1 MFCTTMVPTRQQR
14 ALTRKIGDRHLGMPH
29 TMIPTP
35 HREHPLA
42 RPVVALCGAG
52 GLGLLVWALAS
63 QALPLVAR
71 TALAAAGLGLVVM
84 GLLWR
89 RLSQHAVAL
98 GAAASAAQQEA
109 QRATTQLS
117 TTLNILPDGLAIYDA
132 EDRLVLCNAQY
143 REVVS
148 GTTMPVE
155 YGTRFEDVL
164 RRAAESGEITAAL
177 QDTEAWLAGR
187 MARHRS
193 PAGPEVQELRGD
205 RWMHIT
211 ERNLDGGGVVVLRS
225 DITDTVHKE
234 RALQQALDDAE
245 RAERRLREAVD
256 AMPAGLDIYDE
267 HDRLVLCNSFM
278 ANLRPHLPL
287 HTSLG
292 KTYEELLREGLK
304 HGIPE
309 EALGQ
314 EELWVAHEMALRGH
328 RPGPEVRHYPNGAW
342 MHMHESRTP
351 SGMTVVVRLD
361 ISDLIEQRQKAE
373 EARQESQRIRQL
385 LERAVEALPVSIEIF
400 DEQDRL
406 VLYNQQL
413 TRMYPHMDYKE
424 HLGTHFADILRHSVR
439 RGLVPSAHGREEA
452 WIAERMSEHGSRTSN
467 LVQRLADGRWI
478 NIYETRTPENYVVAV
493 RLDITDLI
501 EQRQALEAAQD
512 AAQQARQLLQDAVE
526 SLPEGFALFDADDK
540 LVVCNAQYRR
550 LYPISA
556 PMIVPGSTFEQIA
569 RYGAERGQYSDAVGN
584 EEAWLAQ
591 LMADHQA
598 AQHAVLQ
605 RLPEG
610 RWVQAYERR
619 TPQGGIAGVR
629 TDVTQ
634 LVRKEQELAAANA
647 QLALLSSTDGV
658 TGIGNRRRFDQRLAT
673 EWARCGRQQLP
684 LSVVLIDIDHFKL
697 YNDHYGHLAGDECLR
712 KVAQLLQAM
721 TRRADEVAAR
731 YGGEEFV
738 LLLPDVPLADATVV
752 AQRCMD
758 SLRDAAL
765 DHSRSPTAP
774 VITLSMGIAS
784 VVPRAG
790 TGSDT
795 LVQAAD
801 AALYRAKN
809 GGRNRIEVFD
819 PVE

>member
-1 MFCTTMVPTRQQR
+1 MNPS
-14 ALTRKIGDRHLGMPH
+14 
-29 TMIPTP
+29 P
-35 HREHPLA
+35 HRERPLA
-42 RPVVALCGAG
+42 LPVVALCGAG
-52 GLGLLVWALAS
+52 GLGLLVWTLFS
-63 QALPLVAR
+63 QALEPTAR
-71 TALAAAGLGLVVM
+71 TVLAAAALGLVVM
-84 GLLWR
+84 PILWWRLL
-89 RLSQHAVAL
+89 QQATAL
-98 GAAASAAQQEA
+98 RTAASAAQQEA
-109 QRATTQLS
+109 QRATAQLS
-117 TTLNILPDGLAIYDA
+117 ATLNILPDGLAIYDA
-132 EDRLVLCNAQY
+132 EDRLVLCNALY
-143 REVVS
+143 REVVP
-148 GTTMPVE
+148 GTTVPVE

-164 RRAAESGEITAAL
+164 RKAADSGEIIAA
-177 QDTEAWLAGR
+177 QHDTETWLAGR

-193 PAGPEVQELRGD
+193 PAGPEVQEVRGD

-234 RALQQALDDAE
+234 RALQQALDDTE
-245 RAERRLREAVD
+245 RAERRLHEAVD

-267 HDRLVLCNSFM
+267 NDRLVLCNSFM
-278 ANLRPHLPL
+278 AKLRPHLPVQ
-287 HTSLG
+287 TSLG

-309 EALGQ
+309 EARGQ
-314 EELWVAHEMALRGH
+314 EDLWLAHELALRGH

-351 SGMTVVVRLD
+351 SGMTVVVRID
-361 ISDLIEQRQKAE
+361 ISDLIEQRQKVEA
-373 EARQESQRIRQL
+373 ARQESQRIRQL

-413 TRMYPHMDYKE
+413 SRMYPHMEYAE
-424 HLGTHFADILRHSVR
+424 HLGKHFADILRHSVQ

-452 WIAERMSEHGSRTSN
+452 WIAERLSEHGSRTSN

-526 SLPEGFALFDADDK
+526 SLPEGFALFDAEDK

-569 RYGAERGQYSDAVGN
+569 RYGAERGQYLDAVGN
-584 EEAWLAQ
+584 EEQWLAQ
-591 LMADHQA
+591 RVADHQA
-598 AQHAVLQ
+598 AQHSVLQ
-605 RLPEG
+605 RLPDG
-610 RWVQAYERR
+610 RWVQADERR

-629 TDVTQ
+629 TDVTL

-647 QLALLSSTDGV
+647 QLALLSNTDGV
-658 TGIGNRRRFDQRLAT
+658 TGIGNRRRFDERLAI
-673 EWARCGRQQLP
+673 EWARCGRHQMP
-684 LSVVLIDIDHFKL
+684 LSVILIDIDHFKL

-765 DHSRSPTAP
+765 DHPRSPTAP
-774 VITLSMGIAS
+774 VLTLSMGIAS

-809 GGRNRIEVFD
+809 GGRNRLEVFD
-819 PVE
+819 PAD

>member
-1 MFCTTMVPTRQQR
+1 MNPSPHPEH
-14 ALTRKIGDRHLGMPH
+14 ALAL
-29 TMIPTP
+29 
-35 HREHPLA
+35 
-42 RPVVALCGAG
+42 PVVALCGAG
-52 GLGLLVWALAS
+52 GLGLLAWALFS
-63 QALPLVAR
+63 QALDPTVRA
-71 TALAAAGLGLVVM
+71 ALAVAGLGLAGMAV
-84 GLLWR
+84 LWW
-89 RLSQHAVAL
+89 RLSQHAAAL
-98 GAAASAAQQEA
+98 RTAASAAQQEA
-109 QRATTQLS
+109 QRATTQLAA
-117 TTLNILPDGLAIYDA
+117 TLNILPDGLAIYDA

-143 REVVS
+143 REVMP

-164 RRAAESGEITAAL
+164 RRAADSGEITAAL
-177 QDTEAWLAGR
+177 QDPEAWLSGR

-193 PAGPEVQELRGD
+193 PAEPEVQGLRDD
-205 RWMHIT
+205 RWMRIT
-211 ERNLDGGGVVVLRS
+211 ERNLDGGGVVVLRA
-225 DITDTVHKE
+225 DITDSVHKE

-267 HDRLVLCNSFM
+267 NDRLVLCNSFM
-278 ANLRPHLPL
+278 ANLRPHLPVQ
-287 HTSLG
+287 TSLG

-309 EALGQ
+309 EARGQ
-314 EELWVAHEMALRGH
+314 EDLWLAHEMALRGH
-328 RPGPEVRHYPNGAW
+328 RPGPEVRRYPNGAW
-342 MHMHESRTP
+342 LHMHESRTP

-413 TRMYPHMDYKE
+413 SRMYPHMDYAE
-424 HLGTHFADILRHSVR
+424 HLGKHFADILRHSVK

-452 WIAERMSEHGSRTSN
+452 WIAERLSEHGSRTSN

-478 NIYETRTPENYVVAV
+478 NVYETRTPENYVVAV

-501 EQRQALEAAQD
+501 EQRQALEAAQEE
-512 AAQQARQLLQDAVE
+512 AQQARQLLQDAIE

-569 RYGAERGQYSDAVGN
+569 RYGAERGQYLDAIGN
-584 EEAWLAQ
+584 EEEWLAQ
-591 LMADHQA
+591 RVADHHA
-598 AQHAVLQ
+598 AQHSVLQ
-605 RLPEG
+605 RLTDG
-610 RWVQAYERR
+610 RWVQADERR

-634 LVRKEQELAAANA
+634 LVRKEQELATANA
-647 QLALLSSTDGV
+647 QLALLSTTDGV
-658 TGIGNRRRFDQRLAT
+658 TGIGNRRRFDERLAT
-673 EWARCGRQQLP
+673 EWLRCGRHLMP
-684 LSVVLIDIDHFKL
+684 LSVILIDIDHFKL

-712 KVAQLLQAM
+712 RVAQLLQSM
-721 TRRADEVAAR
+721 IRRADEVAAR

-738 LLLPDVPLADATVV
+738 LLMPDVTLADAVVV
-752 AQRCMD
+752 AERCMD

-765 DHSRSPTAP
+765 AHPRSPTAP
-774 VITLSMGIAS
+774 VLTLSMGIAS
-784 VVPRAG
+784 VVPRTG

-795 LVQAAD
+795 LLQAAD

-809 GGRNRIEVFD
+809 GGRNRVEVFD
-819 PVE
+819 PAE

>member
-1 MFCTTMVPTRQQR
+1 MPPAPPRETSL
-14 ALTRKIGDRHLGMPH
+14 ALQ
-29 TMIPTP
+29 
-35 HREHPLA
+35 
-42 RPVVALCGAG
+42 VVAVCGVCGMG
-52 GLGLLVWALAS
+52 GLALLAWALAS
-63 QALPLVAR
+63 HVLEGPVRAALV
-71 TALAAAGLGLVVM
+71 AAGLGL
-84 GLLWR
+84 GTIACLHWR
-89 RLSQHAVAL
+89 LARRAQRWQ
-98 GAAASAAQQEA
+98 AAAHQ
-109 QRATTQLS
+109 ATTQLS
-117 TTLNILPDGLAIYDA
+117 ATLDILPDGLAIYDA
-132 EDRLVLCNAQY
+132 DDRLVLCNTRY
-143 REVVS
+143 REVAPGIAMAVD
-148 GTTMPVE
+148 

-164 RRAAESGEITAAL
+164 RRAAASGEIRDAQ
-177 QDTEAWLAGR
+177 QDLETWLAGR
-187 MARHRS
+187 MQRHRS
-193 PAGPEVQELRGD
+193 PSGPEVQEVRGD
-205 RWMHIT
+205 RWMQLT
-211 ERNLDGGGVVVLRS
+211 ERTLDGGGVVVLRT
-225 DITDTVHKE
+225 DITDVVHKQ
-234 RALQQALDDAE
+234 RALKQALDDAE
-245 RAERRLREAVD
+245 RAERQLREAVD

-267 HDRLVLCNSFM
+267 NDRLVLCNNFM
-278 ANLRPHLPL
+278 ATLRPHLPVQ
-287 HTSLG
+287 TSLG

-314 EELWVAHEMALRGH
+314 EELWLAHELAIRGH

-361 ISDLIEQRQKAE
+361 ISDLIEQRQKVEA
-373 EARQESQRIRQL
+373 ARQESQHIRQL

-413 TRMYPHMDYKE
+413 SRMYPHMNYAE
-424 HLGTHFADILRHSVR
+424 HLGKSFADILRHSVE
-439 RGLVPSAHGREEA
+439 RGLVPSANGREEA
-452 WIAERMSEHGSRTSN
+452 WIAERLSEHGSRTST

-526 SLPEGFALFDADDK
+526 SLPEGFALFDADDR

-569 RYGAERGQYSDAVGN
+569 RYGAERGQYPDAVGN
-584 EEAWLAQ
+584 EEVWVAQ
-591 LMADHQA
+591 RIADHRA
-598 AQHAVLQ
+598 AIHAVLQ

-610 RWVQAYERR
+610 RWVQADERR

-647 QLALLSSTDGV
+647 KLALLSTTDGV
-658 TGIGNRRRFDQRLAT
+658 TGIGNRRRFDDRLAT
-673 EWARCGRQQLP
+673 EWMRCGRHGLP
-684 LSVVLIDIDHFKL
+684 LAVILIDIDHFKL

-712 KVAQLLQAM
+712 RVAQLLQA
-721 TRRADEVAAR
+721 TIRRADEVAAR

-738 LLLPDVPLADATVV
+738 FLLPDVPLPEAVTV

-758 SLRDAAL
+758 NLRNAAL
-765 DHSRSPTAP
+765 AHPRSPTAP
-774 VITLSMGIAS
+774 IITFSMGIAS
-784 VVPRAG
+784 VVPRPEA
-790 TGSDT
+790 GSDT

-801 AALYRAKN
+801 AALYRAKY
-809 GGRNRIEVFD
+809 GGRNRFEVFD
-819 PVE
+819 PGL

>member
-1 MFCTTMVPTRQQR
+1 MNPS
-14 ALTRKIGDRHLGMPH
+14 
-29 TMIPTP
+29 P

-52 GLGLLVWALAS
+52 GLGLLMWALAS
-63 QALPLVAR
+63 QALP
-71 TALAAAGLGLVVM
+71 ALARAALVAAGLGLAAM
-84 GLLWR
+84 AILWHR
-89 RLSQHAVAL
+89 ISQHAATL

-109 QRATTQLS
+109 RRASVQL
-117 TTLNILPDGLAIYDA
+117 TATLNILPDGLAIYDA

-143 REVVS
+143 REVVP
-148 GTTMPVE
+148 GTTMPIE

-164 RRAAESGEITAAL
+164 RRAANSGEIIAA
-177 QDTEAWLAGR
+177 QRDAETWLAGR

-193 PAGPEVQELRGD
+193 PAAPEVQELRGD
-205 RWMHIT
+205 RWMRIT

-234 RALQQALDDAE
+234 RALKQALDDAE
-245 RAERRLREAVD
+245 RAERRLCEAVD

-278 ANLRPHLPL
+278 ANLRPHLPVQ
-287 HTSLG
+287 TSLG

-304 HGIPE
+304 HGTPE
-309 EALGQ
+309 EARGQ
-314 EELWVAHEMALRGH
+314 EELWLAHEMALRGH

-361 ISDLIEQRQKAE
+361 ISDLIEQRQKVD

-413 TRMYPHMDYKE
+413 SRMYPHMDYAE
-424 HLGTHFADILRHSVR
+424 HLGKHFADILRHSVQ
-439 RGLVPSAHGREEA
+439 RGMVPSAQGREEA
-452 WIAERMSEHGSRTSN
+452 WIAERLSEHGSRTSN

-501 EQRQALEAAQD
+501 EQRQALEAAQA
-512 AAQQARQLLQDAVE
+512 AAQQARELLQDAVE

-556 PMIVPGSTFEQIA
+556 PMIVPGTTFEQIA

-591 LMADHQA
+591 LMADHRA

-619 TPQGGIAGVR
+619 TPQGGTAGVR

-647 QLALLSSTDGV
+647 QLALLSNTDGV

-673 EWARCGRQQLP
+673 EWARCGRHQMP
-684 LSVVLIDIDHFKL
+684 LSVILIDIDHFKL
-697 YNDHYGHLAGDECLR
+697 YNDHYGHQAGDECLR

-758 SLRDAAL
+758 SLHEAAL
-765 DHSRSPTAP
+765 DHPRSPTAP
-774 VITLSMGIAS
+774 VVTLSMGIAS
-784 VVPRAG
+784 VVPLAG

-809 GGRNRIEVFD
+809 GGRNRIEVFSPAD
-819 PVE
+819 

>member
-1 MFCTTMVPTRQQR
+1 MPDTMTP
-14 ALTRKIGDRHLGMPH
+14 G
-29 TMIPTP
+29 P
-35 HREHPLA
+35 HREHALA
-42 RPVVALCGAG
+42 LPVVALCGVGGMGLVVWALVSQALEPAARTAVAAG
-52 GLGLLVWALAS
+52 GLGLA
-63 QALPLVAR
+63 
-71 TALAAAGLGLVVM
+71 VM
-84 GLLWR
+84 GILWW
-89 RLSQHAVAL
+89 RLYQQAAIL
-98 GAAASAAQQEA
+98 RTAASAAQQDA
-109 QRATTQLS
+109 QRAATQL
-117 TTLNILPDGLAIYDA
+117 TATLNILPDGLAIYDA

-143 REVVS
+143 REVVP

-164 RRAAESGEITAAL
+164 RRAADSGEIIAAL
-177 QDTEAWLAGR
+177 QDPEAWLSGR

-193 PAGPEVQELRGD
+193 PAGPEVQEVCGD
-205 RWMHIT
+205 RWMRIT
-211 ERNLDGGGVVVLRS
+211 ERHLGGGGVVVLRA
-225 DITDTVHKE
+225 DITDSVHKE

-267 HDRLVLCNSFM
+267 HDRLVLCNGFM
-278 ANLRPHLPL
+278 ANLRPHLPVQ
-287 HTSLG
+287 TSLG

-309 EALGQ
+309 EARGQ
-314 EELWVAHEMALRGH
+314 EDLWLAHEMALRGH

-361 ISDLIEQRQKAE
+361 ISDLIEQRQKVEA
-373 EARQESQRIRQL
+373 ARQESQRIRQL

-413 TRMYPHMDYKE
+413 SRMYPHLDYAE
-424 HLGTHFADILRHSVR
+424 HLGSQFVDILRHSVK
-439 RGLVPSAHGREEA
+439 RGLIPSAVGREEA
-452 WIAERMSEHGSRTSN
+452 WIAERLSEHGSRTST

-512 AAQQARQLLQDAVE
+512 SAQQARQLLQDAVE

-569 RYGAERGQYSDAVGN
+569 RYGAERGQYLDAVGN
-584 EEAWLAQ
+584 EEQWLAQ
-591 LMADHQA
+591 RLADHQA
-598 AQHAVLQ
+598 AQHSVLQ
-605 RLPEG
+605 RLTDG
-610 RWVQAYERR
+610 RWVQADERR

-647 QLALLSSTDGV
+647 QLALLSTTDGV
-658 TGIGNRRRFDQRLAT
+658 TGIGNRRRFDERLAT
-673 EWARCGRQQLP
+673 EWLRCGRHLTP
-684 LSVVLIDIDHFKL
+684 LSVILIDIDHFKL
-697 YNDHYGHLAGDECLR
+697 YNDHFGHLAGDECLR
-712 KVAQLLQAM
+712 RVAQLLQSM
-721 TRRADEVAAR
+721 IRRADEVAAR

-738 LLLPDVPLADATVV
+738 LLLPDVALADAVVV

-765 DHSRSPTAP
+765 AHPHSPTAP
-774 VITLSMGIAS
+774 VLTLSMGIAS
-784 VVPRAG
+784 MVPSAG

-795 LVQAAD
+795 LLQAAD

-809 GGRNRIEVFD
+809 GGRNRLEVFD
-819 PVE
+819 PTEPWDASFAT